1 MKWEDF
7 LSLSGNS
14 HGARKVQYN
23 RQKIFCALP
32 PPLFNITNILSDLL
46 LFFISHHWPLHS
58 KMPKEI
64 FKKKKSLISCNIR
77 ETEHL
82 SCTYFFSTNHPV
94 CLLPVWAIIPR
105 SSLLSSFHCC
115 NPRPFSQERRKE
127 IKEGKRR
134 VAALQLF
141 FPLSRLSSLAAAALK
156 SWKGKRVV
164 LEDLLF
170 RCCHEDRRR
179 GRKKKSG
186 KKLATRKKTS
196 GKENATINHQMVAFR
211 KKNWLPSS
219 RFPSVSARQS
229 KEKRRAFPRKKN
241 LHKNRVII
249 KNRSGEATPFYS
261 FSLFFRTQVFITFSP
276 SFLSSC
282 SVSRKKSRKKI
293 FIPLLHRSRRLFI
306 FLYAS
311 GDAPPERRRRQQG
324 IHKEKPWASSSPC
337 C

>member
-14 HGARKVQYN
+14 PAREKCNNN

-64 FKKKKSLISCNIR
+64 FKKKKKFNFLQHSGNRAPFLYI
-77 ETEHL
+77 
-82 SCTYFFSTNHPV
+82 FFSTNHPV

-141 FPLSRLSSLAAAALK
+141 FPLSRRRGQRLSSLAAAALK

-170 RCCHEDRRR
+170 RCCHEDREEREKEEKWKEI
-179 GRKKKSG
+179 GHKKKNFW
-186 KKLATRKKTS
+186 KRKC
-196 GKENATINHQMVAFR
+196 NHQ
-211 KKNWLPSS
+211 PSDGC
-219 RFPSVSARQS
+219 FPEEMLAPIS
-229 KEKRRAFPRKKN
+229 
-241 LHKNRVII
+241 
-249 KNRSGEATPFYS
+249 S
-261 FSLFFRTQVFITFSP
+261 FSLG
-276 SFLSSC
+276 LCSS
-282 SVSRKKSRKKI
+282 VK
-293 FIPLLHRSRRLFI
+293 
-306 FLYAS
+306 
-311 GDAPPERRRRQQG
+311 
-324 IHKEKPWASSSPC
+324 KEKARVSP
-337 C
+337 